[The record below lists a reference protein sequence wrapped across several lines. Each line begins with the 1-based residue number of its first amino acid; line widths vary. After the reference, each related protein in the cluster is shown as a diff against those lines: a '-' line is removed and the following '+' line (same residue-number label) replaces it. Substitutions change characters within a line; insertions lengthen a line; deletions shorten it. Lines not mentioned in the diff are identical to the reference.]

1 MSTTSSNTAVP
12 DSRLPSRRRP
22 LLWLLLG
29 AVILTAAG
37 GIAGWLWHRQT
48 PAPPP
53 PPVVDLEGADPAVA
67 AAIDRERQAVLQAPR
82 SAAAWGQLG
91 RILMV
96 FYFRDEAIA
105 CFVQAERLDPR
116 EPRWPYY
123 QAVLL
128 LLDNNE
134 EAIARLR
141 RALELCGD
149 DPAIVRLRLSEAL
162 LTAGRLD
169 EAEEGFRRL
178 LARDARQPRALL
190 GLGRI
195 ALQRQQLSEA
205 LSYLERATADPR
217 TARSAAIA
225 LAEVQQR
232 RGEEKAAAALRQ
244 RIERL
249 PPDPRWP
256 DPYVAEAQRLH
267 VGKRVRIMHANQ
279 LFKQGRAAD
288 ALELYDQLVADYA
301 DSEEAWFALGQA
313 LYRLRNYPS
322 AAHALQKT
330 VELSPGFAEGHN
342 YLGLAYMGQ
351 GELTKAAATFQKAI
365 DLKPDFALAY
375 ANLGNCRLQQ
385 NDAKAALEAFRA
397 AVRRMPNYS
406 SARTELALLLHQSH
420 QDAEA
425 LEQARAALQLNPEEE
440 RARKLVD
447 QLQVKGPNP
456 PKR

>member
-1 MSTTSSNTAVP
+1 M
-12 DSRLPSRRRP
+12 
-22 LLWLLLG
+22 LWLLLA
-29 AVILTAAG
+29 AVILAAAG
-37 GIAGWLWHRQT
+37 GTAGWLWHRQT
-48 PAPPP
+48 TAPPA

-67 AAIDRERQAVLQAPR
+67 AAIDRDRQTVLQAPR
-82 SAAAWGQLG
+82 SAAAWGQFG

-105 CFVQAERLDPR
+105 CFAQAERLDPG

-149 DPAIVRLRLSEAL
+149 EPDIVRLRLSEAL

-178 LARDARQPRALL
+178 LARDARNPRALL
-190 GLGRI
+190 GLGRA

-205 LSYLERATADPR
+205 LTYLERAAADPR

-232 RGEEKAAAALRQ
+232 RGDEKAAAALRQ
-244 RIERL
+244 RLERL

-267 VGKRVRIMHANQ
+267 VGKRVRIMQANQ
-279 LFKQGRAAD
+279 LFKQGRANE
-288 ALELYDQLVADYA
+288 ALELYDQLVSDYP
-301 DSEEAWFALGQA
+301 DSEETWFALGQA

-322 AAHALQKT
+322 ATRALQKT

-351 GELTKAAATFQKAI
+351 GELAQAAAAFHKAI

-385 NDAKAALEAFRA
+385 NDSKAALEAFRT
-397 AVRRMPNYS
+397 AVRCMPNYS

-425 LEQARAALQLNPEEE
+425 LEQARAALQLNPEDE

-447 QLQVKGPNP
+447 QLQVKGPKP
-456 PKR
+456 LQR